1 MDAAAQPA
9 ERESVVI
16 VNAGGQQAGLVVDD
30 LLGET
35 QAVIKPLAGLF
46 NAVPGV
52 SGTTIMSDGRVSLIL
67 DVGPLLDLAHR
78 SASSPTQ
85 PAKSPVLS

>member
-1 MDAAAQPA
+1 M
-9 ERESVVI
+9 
-16 VNAGGQQAGLVVDD
+16 DD